1 MQFGKHVR
9 FIDWPP
15 KSRRVSGSFTVMP
28 ITSVQYL
35 LSSQS
40 SLVQASEDR
49 SVDFSEAMLLD
60 RYLEGGDKNKRER
73 EFKFQCI
80 TIL

>member
-1 MQFGKHVR
+1 
-9 FIDWPP
+9 
-15 KSRRVSGSFTVMP
+15 MP